1 MNRWCQ
7 ISARVAV
14 QHQLVANHRE
24 GVTRVVFALGHLVL
38 RLDHREVAGGVE
50 VIQQLHVAGR
60 GPPSPQAPSSQCL
73 SASIPLRRA
82 GDRDARVM
90 SLGGRLVAV
99 SGEIYY
105 LNYLSNKHRIG
116 RIGSSMERHLAE
128 YVDRH
133 TTDAV
138 DLAPGGIVGQ
148 GIAP

>member
-1 MNRWCQ
+1 
-7 ISARVAV
+7 
-14 QHQLVANHRE
+14 
-24 GVTRVVFALGHLVL
+24 
-38 RLDHREVAGGVE
+38 
-50 VIQQLHVAGR
+50 
-60 GPPSPQAPSSQCL
+60 
-73 SASIPLRRA
+73 
-82 GDRDARVM
+82 M

-116 RIGSSMERHLAE
+116 RVGSSIERHLAE